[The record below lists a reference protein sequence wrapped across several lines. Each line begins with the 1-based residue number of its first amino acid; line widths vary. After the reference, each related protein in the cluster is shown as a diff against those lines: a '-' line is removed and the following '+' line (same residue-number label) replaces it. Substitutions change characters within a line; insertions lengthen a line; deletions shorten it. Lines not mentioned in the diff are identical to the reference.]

1 MIFLNNADF
10 TESLSCDMALA
21 IKPNYAD
28 AWNSRGV
35 ALVEPGQ
42 DASNVSCDKGL
53 AINPDYASACFIR
66 GVKPGIR

>member
-1 MIFLNNADF
+1 
-10 TESLSCDMALA
+10 MALA

-42 DASNVSCDKGL
+42 DASNASCDKGL